1 MTLTN
6 VPSLLEHHWK
16 NVYFKHNRN
25 ITKITVMQINFLLFL
40 LFVILNFFLVSTSF
54 SINTRIV
61 VGGTKV
67 NREIHRRE
75 GNKQTTLNLASAR
88 VQNQSSE

>member
-25 ITKITVMQINFLLFL
+25 ITKITVMQIDILLFL
-40 LFVILNFFLVSTSF
+40 LFVKFLFFFSAFPLILESLL
-54 SINTRIV
+54 
-61 VGGTKV
+61 
-67 NREIHRRE
+67 E
-75 GNKQTTLNLASAR
+75 KQK
-88 VQNQSSE
+88 